1 MLFLIYVRNVQ
12 KKKKK
17 EKLQKKTKSLKNYQK
32 NTDFQIKQFE
42 SNAQPNY
49 ILLDSRKGNDKVL
62 KPHVLQPARGY
73 NKDRDAFVKFLQDG
87 LKEYKAR
94 AGK

>member
-1 MLFLIYVRNVQ
+1 MPEFSGKSRFSRN
-12 KKKKK
+12 
-17 EKLQKKTKSLKNYQK
+17 E
-32 NTDFQIKQFE
+32 
-42 SNAQPNY
+42 
-49 ILLDSRKGNDKVL
+49 KVL

>member
-1 MLFLIYVRNVQ
+1 MSEYDG
-12 KKKKK
+12 KKKNTLGK
-17 EKLQKKTKSLKNYQK
+17 K

-49 ILLDSRKGNDKVL
+49 ILLDSHKGNEKVL